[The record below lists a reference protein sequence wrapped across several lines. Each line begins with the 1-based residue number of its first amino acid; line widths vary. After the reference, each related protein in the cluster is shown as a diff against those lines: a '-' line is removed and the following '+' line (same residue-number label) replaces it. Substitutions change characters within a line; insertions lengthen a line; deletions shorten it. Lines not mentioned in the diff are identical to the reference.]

1 MEWSRDERWEGGG
14 GEDILNGWCLI
25 ETNSSPEFEL
35 IYPRNEKEKVASR
48 WFGRNRFRKLPSKF
62 PPIESGVLSGG
73 ISERHVGDFTVM
85 NMTVKLLVV
94 CCVSNGGF
102 SYTTDPSFLMNSFS
116 NSVEKRIPNLL
127 NDVISCWR
135 VPLKSSN
142 SFRSSKLR
150 ECRRV

>member
-1 MEWSRDERWEGGG
+1 MEGGG

-116 NSVEKRIPNLL
+116 NSVGK
-127 NDVISCWR
+127 
-135 VPLKSSN
+135 KN
-142 SFRSSKLR
+142 S
-150 ECRRV
+150 EPTQ